1 MSGPRWTLVAG
12 LAGATVAALVPVL
25 GLMAARTLGDSTTGT
40 LDVAPETVADVP
52 ETPGALLVAVDGGE
66 VVGLTTFALLPSG
79 SGGTVMVVP
88 TGSAAPADGVDRPT
102 RLATAYPQGGLE
114 AQRTAVEGLLGV
126 TFSVVEE
133 VDEAGMVALLAP
145 LAPIPVDLPQP
156 VVRTA
161 ADGTV
166 VMLLVP
172 GPQELSAEQA
182 ASALFTRAP
191 NQSEIIRL
199 PTNIAIWDGVVA
211 VADRVAQPA
220 PDGAPPDVAGF
231 LAAIGAGP
239 RTVVSPVATPALDA
253 VTNPDGIDLLELD
266 LVDLRVLVAR
276 ILPTAAS
283 PTGSGLRVQLVNE
296 SGDPDALYEATA
308 RLQFVGA
315 SVVAVDD
322 GTGAAPTQ
330 GTTLVHDPSLARDQV
345 DTLTLAVGPAAAR
358 PASEGID
365 GVDVTVILGREF
377 TDFLREA
384 AAEARAAEVTTTT
397 GVSTSASGG

>member
-1 MSGPRWTLVAG
+1 M
-12 LAGATVAALVPVL
+12 
-25 GLMAARTLGDSTTGT
+25 
-40 LDVAPETVADVP
+40 
-52 ETPGALLVAVDGGE
+52 
-66 VVGLTTFALLPSG
+66 
-79 SGGTVMVVP
+79 
-88 TGSAAPADGVDRPT
+88 
-102 RLATAYPQGGLE
+102 
-114 AQRTAVEGLLGV
+114 
-126 TFSVVEE
+126 
-133 VDEAGMVALLAP
+133 
-145 LAPIPVDLPQP
+145 
-156 VVRTA
+156 VRTA

-166 VMLLVP
+166 VMLLAP

-199 PTNIAIWDGVVA
+199 PTHIAIWDGIVA

-266 LVDLRVLVAR
+266 LVDLRILVAR

-315 SVVAVDD
+315 SVVAVND

-384 AAEARAAEVTTTT
+384 AAEARAAEATTTT
-397 GVSTSASGG
+397 GVSTSTSGG

>member
-1 MSGPRWTLVAG
+1 M
-12 LAGATVAALVPVL
+12 
-25 GLMAARTLGDSTTGT
+25 
-40 LDVAPETVADVP
+40 
-52 ETPGALLVAVDGGE
+52 ALLE
-66 VVGLTTFALLPSG
+66 P
-79 SGGTVMVVP
+79 
-88 TGSAAPADGVDRPT
+88 
-102 RLATAYPQGGLE
+102 
-114 AQRTAVEGLLGV
+114 LG
-126 TFSVVEE
+126 
-133 VDEAGMVALLAP
+133 
-145 LAPIPVDLPQP
+145 PIPVDLPQP

-166 VMLLVP
+166 VMLLAP

-199 PTNIAIWDGVVA
+199 PTHIAIWDGIVA
-211 VADRVAQPA
+211 VADTRRA
-220 PDGAPPDVAGF
+220 
-231 LAAIGAGP
+231 AGP
-239 RTVVSPVATPALDA
+239 GRCASGRRRLPGGHRRRARATVVSPVATPALDA

-266 LVDLRVLVAR
+266 LVDLRILVAR

-397 GVSTSASGG
+397 GVSTSTSGG